1 MRSFEI
7 FETKVR
13 VTEDN
18 DRNADKVRT
27 MLKKKNVFLLNLMG
41 SPGAG
46 KTSVLVRTINALKK
60 EYRIGVMEAD
70 ADGDVDAATIAD
82 LGVRAIQLHTGGS
95 CHMDADMTGRGLMR
109 FGVDD
114 LDIVFLENVGNLVCP
129 AEFDVGAAKKV
140 MILSVPEGDD
150 KPLKYPLMFQVSD
163 CMLVNKIDTA
173 EIFDFSFEKAVKR
186 AKEKNPEIAAFPL
199 SAKTGEGFDAWIRWL
214 KKEIEDWQKQ
224 VLSETGSKREGS
236 PIQFADEGAGKL

>member
-1 MRSFEI
+1 MKSYEI
-7 FETKVR
+7 YETKVR

-18 DRNADKVRT
+18 DRDAQELREE
-27 MLKKKNVFLLNLMG
+27 LKKKGVFLLNLMG

-46 KTSVLVRTINALKK
+46 KTSVLVRTIHALKDK
-60 EYRIGVMEAD
+60 YRIGVMEAD
-70 ADGDVDAATIAD
+70 ADGDVDAATISE

-95 CHMDADMTGRGLMR
+95 CHMDADMTRRGLER
-109 FGVDD
+109 FGTEG
-114 LDIVFLENVGNLVCP
+114 LDVIFLENVGNLVCP

-173 EIFDFSFEKAVKR
+173 EIFDFSYDR
-186 AKEKNPEIAAFPL
+186 ALERAREKNPEIAAFPL
-199 SAKTGEGFDAWIRWL
+199 SAKTGEGFEAWTGWL
-214 KKEIEDWQKQ
+214 KKEIENWQTAA
-224 VLSETGSKREGS
+224 E
-236 PIQFADEGAGKL
+236 